1 MIELP
6 EARSLACQ
14 LTDAIAG
21 KRIKSVTAG
30 HTPHKLSWFYGD
42 RSRFSEILEGMTI
55 EGATSRGGL
64 VEIRA
69 EKTMVLFGD
78 GVNIRFHDVGEPHPS
93 RHQFLLEFED
103 RSALSAAV
111 QMYGGVG
118 AFIEGEL
125 SNPYYMVARE
135 KPSPFSEEFD
145 LEHFQKIVT
154 APEVRKSTMK
164 MLLATEQRIPGLG
177 NGVLQDILFN
187 SRMHPRKKVNT
198 LGEKDIERL
207 FDALKGTLTA
217 MAEQRGR
224 DTEVD
229 IYGRPGGYRTILS
242 KNTLGKECP
251 MCGTAIKKEIYLGGT
266 VYYCEKCQQT

>member
-1 MIELP
+1 
-6 EARSLACQ
+6 
-14 LTDAIAG
+14 
-21 KRIKSVTAG
+21 
-30 HTPHKLSWFYGD
+30 
-42 RSRFSEILEGMTI
+42 MTI

-251 MCGTAIKKEIYLGGT
+251 VCGTAIKKETYLGGT